1 MTDEPAPDGWAVLQ
15 EASLHLEQ
23 DVTRWVKNHS
33 PLILGSGAAAIGLIA
48 ALLTIRRFAARLRDR
63 DPLGWRGIFAR
74 AVASTQL
81 LFILSGAARVVVN
94 YGNAPYRIAQAFDFI
109 FTVVATFQSA
119 IWVREI
125 ILGLFER
132 RAGGDAYGEA
142 VENAMHIIR
151 VAVTFVVYAIAI
163 IVVLDNLGVN
173 IGGLMAG
180 LGIGGL
186 ALGIAARGVFED
198 LFAALSILFD
208 KPFRRGDM
216 VRWDDTQ
223 GVIEMIGLRTTR
235 LRALS
240 GEEVIISN
248 ANLLNKQLH
257 NLARQEAWRQVFAFG
272 VVYETRPELVS
283 RIPEIVDEVVAAQG
297 CRLLICGLTDLAP
310 SGLRFE
316 AHFDVLTD
324 SLLPAFKAKS
334 DTGMALVRRF
344 AEEGIELA
352 YPTQTTIITGYQT
365 RQVPGPPA
373 QGPAASAGPPGD
385 GRGID
390 G

>member
-1 MTDEPAPDGWAVLQ
+1 MTDETAPDGWVVLQ
-15 EASLHLEQ
+15 EAGLHLEQ
-23 DVTRWVKNHS
+23 DVTRWFASYSH
-33 PLILGSGAAAIGLIA
+33 LIFGSAAAAIGLIA
-48 ALLTIRRFAARLRDR
+48 VLLAIRRFAAKLRDR
-63 DPLGWRGIFAR
+63 DPLGWRGLFGR
-74 AVASTQL
+74 AVARTQL

-94 YGNAPYRIAQAFDFI
+94 YGNAPFRIAQAVAFI
-109 FTVVATFQSA
+109 FTVVATFQAA
-119 IWVREI
+119 IWVREL

-142 VENAMHIIR
+142 VENAMSIIR
-151 VAVTFVVYAIAI
+151 VAVTFVVFAIAI
-163 IVVLDNLGVN
+163 IVVLDNLGVS
-173 IGGLMAG
+173 ISGLVAG

-186 ALGIAARGVFED
+186 ALGIAARGIFED

-216 VRWDDTQ
+216 VRWEDTQ

-257 NLARQEAWRQVFAFG
+257 NLARQDAWRQVFEFG
-272 VVYETRPELVS
+272 VIYETAPELVS
-283 RIPEIVDEVVAAQG
+283 RIPQIVGEVVEAQG

-310 SGLRFE
+310 SSLHFQ

-334 DTGMALVRRF
+334 ETGMALLRRF

-352 YPTQTTIITGYQT
+352 YPTQTTIIAA
-365 RQVPGPPA
+365 A
-373 QGPAASAGPPGD
+373 QDRHPS
-385 GRGID
+385 
-390 G
+390 

>member
-1 MTDEPAPDGWAVLQ
+1 MSPMNTPVTASPPAGAGEAAAQGDGLAVLQ

-23 DVTRWVKNHS
+23 DVRRWFAGHS
-33 PLILGSGAAAIGLIA
+33 GLILGSGVVALMLVA
-48 ALLTIRRFAARLRDR
+48 ALLGVRRFGARLRER
-63 DPLGWRGIFAR
+63 DPLGWRGILGRAAAR
-74 AVASTQL
+74 TGV
-81 LFILSGAARVVVN
+81 LFIISAAARLVVN
-94 YGNAPYRIAQAFDFI
+94 HGNAPPRIADAVDFL
-109 FTVVATFQSA
+109 FTVVATFQVA
-119 IWVREI
+119 VWVREI
-125 ILGLFER
+125 VLGHVER
-132 RAGGDAYGEA
+132 RAGSETHGEA
-142 VENAMHIIR
+142 VENAMHIIQLM
-151 VAVTFVVYAIAI
+151 VTFVVFSIAA

-223 GVIEMIGLRTTR
+223 GVVEAIGLKTTR

-248 ANLLNKQLH
+248 ANLLDKQLH
-257 NLARQEAWRQVFAFG
+257 NLARQDGWRQVFEFG
-272 VVYETRPELVS
+272 VVCETPPELLS
-283 RIPEIVDEVVAAQG
+283 RVPQIVREVVEAQPR
-297 CRLLICGLTDLAP
+297 CRLLICGLTELAP
-310 SGLRFE
+310 SSVHFQ

-324 SLLPAFKAKS
+324 ALLEAFRAKS
-334 DTGMALVRRF
+334 DTGVALLKRF

-352 YPTQTTIITGYQT
+352 YPTQTTIL
-365 RQVPGPPA
+365 VAPDAPGQPA
-373 QGPAASAGPPGD
+373 P
-385 GRGID
+385 
-390 G
+390 